1 MQHTETLTGLTLHQG
16 VYFLIL
22 RKKEMT
28 VIWMTINREL
38 GTCQDPFSSKSHSAS
53 LPFSNTLDI
62 FQAFVY
68 DIFFLL
74 FAEKM
79 STRSLRPN
87 SNAFFLWNLSFL
99 CSSFNCYHN
108 KFLQMQPLK
117 KKKTPSSVGQKSSAM
132 GLSWVLC
139 WESQDAEIRV
149 SVGLCSL
156 LEALGIDLS
165 RGCYRL
171 LTTVSCDCRTET
183 LVPC

>member
-117 KKKTPSSVGQKSSAM
+117 KKKKHLVLLVRNPVQWGLAGFSAESLRMLKS
-132 GLSWVLC
+132 
-139 WESQDAEIRV
+139 
-149 SVGLCSL
+149 
-156 LEALGIDLS
+156 
-165 RGCYRL
+165 GCQWGCVPFWRL
-171 LTTVSCDCRTET
+171 WG
-183 LVPC
+183 